1 MSKDKTG
8 GYNRRVTL
16 QFPSGTILVD
26 GVDQTNY
33 VTGAELWA
41 AFDVKPPK
49 SRQTF
54 IAQVDVSLATR
65 WIKVRYA
72 EGVTS
77 QWRVK
82 YGTTIFNIVSP
93 PLDDGMKH
101 RELYLECE
109 VVE

>member
-1 MSKDKTG
+1 MKKSITG
-8 GYNRRVTL
+8 AYRNKVTL

-33 VTGAELWA
+33 VTGATVWA
-41 AFDVKPPK
+41 AFDAKPPK

-54 IAQVDVSLATR
+54 IAQVDVALSTR
-65 WIKVRYA
+65 WIKIRYI
-72 EGVTS
+72 EGITS

-82 YGTTIFNIVSP
+82 YNTTIFKIVSP
-93 PLDDGMKH
+93 PLDDGMRH